1 MKDFFKTILICQF
14 FFAFL
19 SCSSDG
25 SAQDFNLKDSN
36 TTNAAHS
43 RFIGFRIDVESDLVR
58 IISPGCYLV
67 NVRVYLTNTVS
78 GQVTLAANQDVEVGD
93 CGGSS
98 ERLGN
103 HDKTKNCHGG
113 SLPNG
118 DYVVPKASVYEY
130 CLLDLLLGNEEVYRD
145 YLISTQET
153 VSKIK

>member
-14 FFAFL
+14 FFTFL

-25 SAQDFNLKDSN
+25 AAQDFNVKNDN

-43 RFIGFRIDVESDLVR
+43 RFIGIRINVESDLVR
-58 IISPGCYLV
+58 VISPGCYLV
-67 NVRVYLTNTVS
+67 NVRVYLTTVA
-78 GQVTLAANQDVEVGD
+78 GQTTLVANQDVEVGD

-103 HDKTKNCHGG
+103 QDETKNCQGG

-118 DYVVPKASVYEY
+118 DYVVPKDSVYEY
-130 CLLDLLLGNEEVYRD
+130 CLLDLLLENEDVYRD
-145 YLISTQET
+145 YLISIRET